1 VSAIEVLCQAIA
13 ALEGLPPGSLRGVPD
28 PEPTRNRA
36 REEAARAAEENVG
49 ADEFDDDVVARET
62 AGAAAEASQI
72 GGRTS
77 SEPPPVE
84 DVDEAQRPLVEAG
97 EGEAEGFE
105 QAEQELI
112 EHASHGDQHAAW
124 RAVEDAPLA
133 ESDDARATESGEADF
148 ERSSE
153 QGDDFS

>member
-1 VSAIEVLCQAIA
+1 MIA
-13 ALEGLPPGSLRGVPD
+13 ALEHPVLGSLPSMPD
-28 PEPTRNRA
+28 PKPTRDPA

-49 ADEFDDDVVARET
+49 AVEEDVGAEESDDDVVARET
-62 AGAAAEASQI
+62 AEAAAEAAQI

-84 DVDEAQRPLVEAG
+84 EVDEAQRPLAEAG

-112 EHASHGDQHAAW
+112 EHASHGDQHAAR
-124 RAVEDAPLA
+124 RALEDAPFA
-133 ESDDARATESGEADF
+133 ESDDARAAEGGEADF

-153 QGDDFS
+153 QDDDFSR